1 MPLYE
6 TTYILNPSL
15 EEEQLTRLQEKYTEY
30 VTKNGGE
37 IINVENWGKR
47 KLAYEVNGNTEGVYI
62 IMKFSSQTQVA
73 ENLRR
78 DMRLSDDVVKAMVI
92 RLN

>member
-62 IMKFSSQTQVA
+62 VMKFSSKTQVA
-73 ENLRR
+73 EELRR

>member
-1 MPLYE
+1 
-6 TTYILNPSL
+6 
-15 EEEQLTRLQEKYTEY
+15 
-30 VTKNGGE
+30 
-37 IINVENWGKR
+37 VENWGKR

>member
-6 TTYILNPSL
+6 ITYILNPSL

-47 KLAYEVNGNTEGVYI
+47 RLAYEVNGNTEGVYI
-62 IMKFSSQTQVA
+62 VMKFSSKTQVA
-73 ENLRR
+73 EELRR
-78 DMRLSDDVVKAMVI
+78 DFKISDDVVKAMVI

>member
-62 IMKFSSQTQVA
+62 IMKFSSKTQVA
-73 ENLRR
+73 EDLRR